1 MEQQQL
7 NMERLRLG
15 TRLRACRTAAG
26 LTRQALADRLQ
37 LSKRRIG
44 AFERGAAAIS
54 AVQLLELAVIM
65 KAPITDFLTL
75 SRDALQGVPP
85 TAIDL
90 LAATDEGADL
100 AEAFTMLKSRRLRRH
115 VVKLAQELVHQEDQ
129 LGA

>member
-54 AVQLLELAVIM
+54 AVQLLE
-65 KAPITDFLTL
+65 
-75 SRDALQGVPP
+75 
-85 TAIDL
+85 
-90 LAATDEGADL
+90 
-100 AEAFTMLKSRRLRRH
+100 
-115 VVKLAQELVHQEDQ
+115 
-129 LGA
+129 

>member
-1 MEQQQL
+1 
-7 NMERLRLG
+7 
-15 TRLRACRTAAG
+15 
-26 LTRQALADRLQ
+26 
-37 LSKRRIG
+37 
-44 AFERGAAAIS
+44 
-54 AVQLLELAVIM
+54 M